1 MTFETICSNIY
12 FYSTMETNFIK
23 SIKSSVK
30 QWYIPLI
37 IGILLIILGIYSLAT
52 PLASYLALTTIFS
65 MYFLISGLLEII
77 FALNNKNEIEGWGW
91 YLAAGILNALFGC
104 LLLGNPAISMATLP
118 FVIGFYALFKSF
130 QMLSISMDMKTYGLQ
145 NWGWITAFS
154 VMGIIFS
161 FILIWNPIFAG
172 MTLVIWTGLAIISAG
187 FASIVLAFQLKRL
200 KHIVH
205 HISDDWKAR
214 YEQLRQE
221 FFQSKK

>member
-1 MTFETICSNIY
+1 
-12 FYSTMETNFIK
+12 METNFIK

-37 IGILLIILGIYSLAT
+37 IGILLIILGIYSMAT

-130 QMLSISMDMKTYGLQ
+130 QMLSVSMDMKAYGLKTGAGLPPLAS
-145 NWGWITAFS
+145 WGLSS
-154 VMGIIFS
+154 VLS
-161 FILIWNPIFAG
+161 
-172 MTLVIWTGLAIISAG
+172 
-187 FASIVLAFQLKRL
+187 
-200 KHIVH
+200 
-205 HISDDWKAR
+205 
-214 YEQLRQE
+214 
-221 FFQSKK
+221 